1 MNPFYL
7 VLNPD
12 NTISFN
18 RPLAHAIGLSET
30 ILYGALVAK
39 WYYYSER
46 DMLDE
51 DGWFYSTVPDL
62 QESTS
67 LTEKQQK
74 RCIKA
79 LVDLKLIKCETKG
92 MPDRRC
98 FHLIDDYQKIIEL
111 IEIGKSISEE
121 IKPAAFE
128 KNQLKI
134 MAREE
139 RKNAVG
145 NVENPEQSGDDTSPF
160 SDSDDEKSRSAPFP
174 EQQIQKT
181 GDENSDENSPQTA
194 WLPSSAKRSDQ
205 VPPKGPNKFRQKVG
219 TSSAEKSEQVPPKG
233 QNKFCQKVG
242 TSSAQREYKS
252 KYNQSKGKNLYI
264 IDKSPNGEKSGAH
277 SVENFS
283 DSLIEQV
290 RKNIGYYSLMP
301 VAGLN
306 FADCAVKAV
315 CELMTADNPVKLGP
329 CEVASNVIKKTISH
343 VNRDIIMQVSDK
355 VYKKRGKIHSL
366 SAYLKTAIF
375 QQTCEYLMLPQ
386 NEFEFEGYAEMR
398 AYLSL

>member
-92 MPDRRC
+92 MPARRC

-160 SDSDDEKSRSAPFP
+160 SDSDDEKSRSAPFA
-174 EQQIQKT
+174 EQKIQKT
-181 GDENSDENSPQTA
+181 GDENSDENSSQTA
-194 WLPSSAKRSDQ
+194 WLPSSAKRSEQ
-205 VPPKGPNKFRQKVG
+205 VPPKGPNKFRHKVG
-219 TSSAEKSEQVPPKG
+219 I
-233 QNKFCQKVG
+233 
-242 TSSAQREYKS
+242 SSAQREYKS

-315 CELMTADNPVKLGP
+315 CELMTADKPVKIGP
-329 CEVASNVIKKTISH
+329 CEISPDVISKTISH
-343 VNRDIIMQVSDK
+343 VNMNILMQVSDK
-355 VYKKRGKIHSL
+355 IYKKRGKIRCL
-366 SAYLKTAIF
+366 PAYLKTAIF

-398 AYLSL
+398 DFCKTYLSL